1 MKDRPLVYIASAYSG
16 DIVRNTE
23 KAAIYCRFA
32 VAEGKAPIAPHLFL
46 PFFLSEE
53 TERELALELDVAI
66 LSRCS
71 ELWAFGEPTKG
82 MKEELAAA
90 RAQGIK
96 IRRFMEDMEERV

>member
-16 DIVRNTE
+16 DITRNME

-32 VAEGKAPIAPHLFL
+32 VAEGKTPIAPHLFL
-46 PFFLSEE
+46 PSFLSEE
-53 TERELALELDVAI
+53 TERKLALELDVAI

>member
-1 MKDRPLVYIASAYSG
+1 MQDRPLVYIASAYSG

-46 PFFLSEE
+46 PSFLSEE
-53 TERELALELDVAI
+53 TERELALKLDVAI

-71 ELWAFGEPTKG
+71 ELWTFGESTKG

-90 RAQGIK
+90 REQGIK
-96 IRRFMEDMEERV
+96 IRRFTEDMEELV